1 MTEIYLYYK
10 LLDVCRS
17 HSISHLG
24 KVLISF
30 ICTLFLI
37 KELTYILLSLVEP
50 LLPRKS
56 ALNTVNFP
64 HDGTGDTRN
73 LLFQAVMRNQDN
85 TSLPNMNEWELY

>member
-1 MTEIYLYYK
+1 M
-10 LLDVCRS
+10 CRS

-24 KVLISF
+24 TVLIH
-30 ICTLFLI
+30 IIKKQLQLI
-37 KELTYILLSLVEP
+37 LTIYSLVEP

-64 HDGTGDTRN
+64 HDGGGAGDTRN

-85 TSLPNMNEWELY
+85 TSLPNMNEWDLY